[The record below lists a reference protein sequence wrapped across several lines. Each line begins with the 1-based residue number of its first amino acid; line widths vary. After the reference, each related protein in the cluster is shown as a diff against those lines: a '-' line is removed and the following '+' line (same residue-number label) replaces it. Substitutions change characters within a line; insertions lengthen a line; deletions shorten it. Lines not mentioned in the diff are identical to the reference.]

1 MNCKF
6 HPTGKFTRYCTKCGV
21 EICSECVVGQFD
33 YIKNEKLCYECRLE
47 ENQNQLDFEK
57 SCQRDGLISCIIA
70 TIAWVVGLYLVGN
83 EVEWTI
89 LLVLGASIYLS
100 ASNIDG
106 CFFVILLSVVGIFFL
121 PILSIIY
128 IVRNV
133 IKVKVAKKRVEIMD
147 YEILDFWKKQGCK
160 TQNEIHAAKDNAN
173 LERLERIR
181 QREIIEAEEQRKQDN
196 LNKAL
201 LYAVQSND
209 MERMKELMD
218 NGANPFT
225 EVKFSSSKVSAINYA
240 RYWIKNETLADFLER
255 Y

>member
-1 MNCKF
+1 MC
-6 HPTGKFTRYCTKCGV
+6 
-21 EICSECVVGQFD
+21 
-33 YIKNEKLCYECRLE
+33 
-47 ENQNQLDFEK
+47 
-57 SCQRDGLISCIIA
+57 
-70 TIAWVVGLYLVGN
+70 
-83 EVEWTI
+83 
-89 LLVLGASIYLS
+89 
-100 ASNIDG
+100 
-106 CFFVILLSVVGIFFL
+106 L
-121 PILSIIY
+121 PYAHIP
-128 IVRNV
+128 
-133 IKVKVAKKRVEIMD
+133 
-147 YEILDFWKKQGCK
+147 KKQGGK

-181 QREIIEAEEQRKQDN
+181 QREMIEAEQQRKQDN
-196 LNKAL
+196 LNEAL